1 MQSEVSTS
9 DPIPLAELERIYDSM
24 TYMQR
29 WYILNKEYV
38 KAKNRLYREKY
49 KAIKYQREKEQRLIK
64 KMAVDE
70 LLAENLFSGIQSDER
85 SE

>member
-1 MQSEVSTS
+1 MQSE
-9 DPIPLAELERIYDSM
+9 LEKVYDSM

-70 LLAENLFSGIQSDER
+70 LLAEKLFSGTEADER
-85 SE
+85 GE